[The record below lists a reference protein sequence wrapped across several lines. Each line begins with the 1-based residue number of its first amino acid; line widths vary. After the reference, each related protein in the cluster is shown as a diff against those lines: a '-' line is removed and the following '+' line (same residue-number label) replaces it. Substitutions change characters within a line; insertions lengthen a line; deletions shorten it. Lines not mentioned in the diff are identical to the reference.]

1 MRSVEHLS
9 GARHPLPGSLS
20 EGWRAELELAYVGQG
35 GATRSVF
42 RRHCGPLRVL
52 RAFRHPD
59 GCCEHIVVHPPGGV
73 AGGDVLRIGVSLSS
87 GADVLLTSNGAA
99 KWYRAFGREAK
110 QVLTA
115 RLEGGAFLEWMPS
128 ETILYNGARA
138 ALRTRIDVDETSRLL
153 YGDVVCLG
161 RPAAGEAFTDGEWRQ
176 RSEVYRRGRLI
187 WCEHIVHRADE
198 SGRADAAV
206 LAGSPV
212 VGLLLWV
219 GPEVPTDISE
229 AARSVSAQGA
239 TSVAQLSDAW
249 IARYVGD
256 STEDAL
262 AWLRRLR
269 AVLHR
274 HSHGREARVPR
285 IWST

>member
-1 MRSVEHLS
+1 MSSVEHPV
-9 GARHPLPGSLS
+9 GTRHPLPGSLS

-42 RRHCGPLRVL
+42 RRHRGPLRVL
-52 RAFRHPD
+52 RAFPHAD
-59 GCCEHIVVHPPGGV
+59 GCCEHIVVHPPGGI
-73 AGGDVLRIGVSLSS
+73 AGGDELRIGVSLSN

-99 KWYRAFGREAK
+99 KWYRAFGREAR
-110 QVLTA
+110 QSLTA
-115 RLEGGAFLEWMPS
+115 RLEDGALLEWMPS

-187 WCEHIVHRADE
+187 WCEHIVRRADDIE
-198 SGRADAAV
+198 RADAAV
-206 LAGSPV
+206 LAGAPV
-212 VGLLLWV
+212 VGLVLWI
-219 GPEVPTDISE
+219 GPRVAPEISE
-229 AARSVSAQGA
+229 AARSVSAEGA
-239 TSVAQLSDAW
+239 TSAAQLSDAW

-262 AWLRRLR
+262 GWVRGVR
-269 AVLHR
+269 AVLHQ
-274 HSHGREARVPR
+274 HTHGRVARVPR